1 MKIALY
7 RSLAVSLSFALALV
21 TVLPAAQA
29 QSGAPLD
36 KHARRMEK
44 RLAKYRAG
52 TFLQVELRD
61 SSETIGSLGALS
73 DASFNFTSSDSNR
86 TVAIAYG
93 DVENVKRGTEYIGE
107 GSESGRHLRF
117 LVPALISV
125 AAAGA
130 AFAIV
135 EAVR

>member
-7 RSLAVSLSFALALV
+7 RTLAVSLAFTLALV
-21 TVLPAAQA
+21 TVLPAVQA

-52 TFLQVELRD
+52 TLLQVELRD
-61 SSETIGSLGALS
+61 STETIGSLGALS
-73 DASFNFTSSDSNR
+73 DASFKFTNSDSNR
-86 TVAIAYG
+86 TVAIAYT
-93 DVENVKRGTEYIGE
+93 DVAGVKKGTEYIGE

-117 LVPALISV
+117 LVPALISL

-135 EAVR
+135 EAVH

>member
-1 MKIALY
+1 
-7 RSLAVSLSFALALV
+7 
-21 TVLPAAQA
+21 
-29 QSGAPLD
+29 
-36 KHARRMEK
+36 MEK

>member
-7 RSLAVSLSFALALV
+7 RTLVVFLCFALALI
-21 TVLPAAQA
+21 TLLPAAQA
-29 QSGAPLD
+29 QLSTSLD

-44 RLAKYRAG
+44 HLAKYRAG
-52 TFLQVELRD
+52 SFLQVDLRD

-73 DASFNFTSSDSNR
+73 DASFQFTDSDSNK
-86 TVAIAYG
+86 TVTIAYA
-93 DVENVKRGTEYIGE
+93 DVASVKKGTEYIGA
-107 GSESGRHLRF
+107 GSESGHHIRF
-117 LVPALISV
+117 LVPILISA